1 MVNIRINKSFGPYTV
16 GQEVKVTADE
26 GGIPLDQYWR
36 RRLQDAATDGCCE
49 VVTES
54 KQTPKRK
61 RRRGSSDSSDTEKE

>member
-1 MVNIRINKSFGPYTV
+1 MLNIRINKTFGPYTA
-16 GQEVKVTADE
+16 GQTVRVEADTT
-26 GGIPLDQYWR
+26 GTTGIPLDPYWR

-61 RRRGSSDSSDTEKE
+61 RRGGSSDTEKE